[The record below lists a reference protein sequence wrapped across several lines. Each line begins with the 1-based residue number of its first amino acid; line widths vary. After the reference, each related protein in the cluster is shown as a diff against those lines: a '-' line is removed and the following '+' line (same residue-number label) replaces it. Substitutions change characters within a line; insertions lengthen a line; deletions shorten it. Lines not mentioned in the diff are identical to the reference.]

1 MIPIADL
8 HCDTAMSLLA
18 GRGLDDP
25 SLHVNLPALRR
36 GVIGLQVFACYIPPA
51 IPSGE
56 AFPLAQR
63 MLDVVEA
70 AVEKHKDEL
79 ALCVRP
85 ADVESARS
93 AGKTAVVLAVENGN
107 AIEND
112 LGKLERLKERGV
124 RLLTLVHSRSNDWI
138 VSSNDPSPRF
148 DGLSEL
154 GRDVVAAMNDLGM
167 IIDVSHAHDRAVERV
182 LTLSRRPVVASH
194 SCAHALNPVP
204 RNLKDDLIRGIA
216 ESGGL
221 VGINLYP
228 YFLDPGYKETAEKRA
243 GDIFKALDGDEQ
255 RSGSDPI
262 GLAEA
267 FARFVTRFGRTMA
280 DHRLPLGRYLDHIL
294 YIERLAGN
302 QAVAFGSDFDGV
314 PSLPEGIEDCSGF
327 ALVREALAA
336 RAVSEERLEGI
347 CWANVLRVFSAV
359 CG

>member
-18 GRGLDDP
+18 GRSLDDV

-36 GVIGLQVFACYIPPA
+36 GGIGLQVFACYIPPA

-63 MLDVVEA
+63 MLDIVEE
-70 AVEKHKDEL
+70 AVEKHRGEL
-79 ALCVRP
+79 AVCVRS
-85 ADVESARS
+85 ADIEAARR
-93 AGKTAVVLAVENGN
+93 AGKTAVILAVENGN

-124 RLLTLVHSRSNDWI
+124 RLMTLVHSRSNDWI

-148 DGLSEL
+148 SGLSEL
-154 GRDVVAAMNDLGM
+154 GRDVIAAMNDLGM

-182 LTLSRRPVVASH
+182 LALSRGPVVASH
-194 SCAHALNPVP
+194 SCVHALNPVP
-204 RNLKDDLIRGIA
+204 RNLRDDLIRGIA

-221 VGINLYP
+221 IGINLYP
-228 YFLDPGYKETAEKRA
+228 YFLDPGYKETAEQRA
-243 GDIFKALDGDEQ
+243 GDLFKALDGEEEQ
-255 RSGSDPI
+255 SGNNPI

-267 FARFVTRFGRTMA
+267 FSRFVTRFGRTMA
-280 DHRLPLGRYLDHIL
+280 DERLPLDRYLDHIL

-302 QAVAFGSDFDGV
+302 QAVAFGTDFDGV
-314 PSLPEGIEDCSGF
+314 PSLPNGVEDCSGL
-327 ALVREALAA
+327 ALVRDALAE
-336 RAVSEERLEGI
+336 RGLSEERLMNI
-347 CWANVLRVFSAV
+347 CWSNVLRVFSSV

>member
-18 GRGLDDP
+18 GRSLDDA

-36 GVIGLQVFACYIPPA
+36 GGIGLQVFACYIPPA

-63 MLDVVEA
+63 MLDIVEE
-70 AVEKHKDEL
+70 AVEKHRGEL
-79 ALCVRP
+79 AVCVRS
-85 ADVESARS
+85 ADIEAARR
-93 AGKTAVVLAVENGN
+93 AGKIAVVLAVENGN

-112 LGKLERLKERGV
+112 LGKLERLKEHGV
-124 RLLTLVHSRSNDWI
+124 RLMTLVHSRSNDWI

-148 DGLSEL
+148 NGLSEL
-154 GRDVVAAMNDLGM
+154 GRDVIAAMNDLGM

-182 LTLSRRPVVASH
+182 LALSRGPVVASH
-194 SCAHALNPVP
+194 SCVHALNPVP
-204 RNLKDDLIRGIA
+204 RNLRDDLIRGLA

-228 YFLDPGYKETAEKRA
+228 YFLDPGYKETAEQRA
-243 GDIFKALDGDEQ
+243 GDLFKALDGEEEQ
-255 RSGSDPI
+255 SGNNPI
-262 GLAEA
+262 GLVEA
-267 FARFVTRFGRTMA
+267 FSRFVTRFGRTMA
-280 DHRLPLGRYLDHIL
+280 DNKLPLNRYLDHIL

-302 QAVAFGSDFDGV
+302 QAVAFGTDFDGV
-314 PSLPEGIEDCSGF
+314 PSLPNGVEDCSGL
-327 ALVREALAA
+327 ALVRDALAE
-336 RAVSEERLEGI
+336 RGLGEERLTNI
-347 CWANVLRVFSAV
+347 CWSNVLRVFSAV